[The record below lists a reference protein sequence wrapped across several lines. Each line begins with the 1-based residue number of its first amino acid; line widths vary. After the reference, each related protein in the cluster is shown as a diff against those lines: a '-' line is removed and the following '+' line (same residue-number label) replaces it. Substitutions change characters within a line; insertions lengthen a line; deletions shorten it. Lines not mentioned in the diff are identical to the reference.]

1 MEIFPETDFF
11 DAMNAIKQADLKD
24 VDRLVRAFDMIT
36 RRVIAHC
43 EQDVELARAVQDADW
58 LVKNQIKLEMMK
70 SARRIFEDCYRF
82 MIGGSA
88 WNDQQC
94 G

>member
-1 MEIFPETDFF
+1 MPTFQEADFF
-11 DAMNAIKQADLKD
+11 DAMNVIKQADLKD
-24 VDRLVRAFDMIT
+24 VDRLSRAFDLIT

-43 EQDVELARAVQDADW
+43 EQDVELARAVQDSDW

-70 SARRIFEDCYRF
+70 TARRIFEDCYQF
-82 MIGGSA
+82 MIGGKA
-88 WNDQQC
+88 WN